1 MPNFTDQ
8 ISQLYN
14 EDKNFQMVSD
24 KAIKE
29 GWAEIE
35 GNLYG
40 TDAKS
45 DDWWGSFDFRGY
57 LFDINIWGGEDFG
70 EHEED
75 FNVTIYPVDYIE
87 PKGHETN
94 FNIYFTR
101 KIGEI
106 I

>member
-35 GNLYG
+35 GNLYNNFF
-40 TDAKS
+40 S
-45 DDWWGSFDFRGY
+45 DKPHLCLWTKRS
-57 LFDINIWGGEDFG
+57 
-70 EHEED
+70 
-75 FNVTIYPVDYIE
+75 
-87 PKGHETN
+87 
-94 FNIYFTR
+94 
-101 KIGEI
+101 
-106 I
+106 

>member
-29 GWAEIE
+29 GWADMLVD
-35 GNLYG
+35 N
-40 TDAKS
+40 DS
-45 DDWWGSFDFRGY
+45 DDWWGSFDFRDY
-57 LFDINIWGGEDFG
+57 LFDINIWGGESFG
-70 EHEED
+70 EHEHD
-75 FNVTIYPVDYIE
+75 FSATIYPVDYIE
-87 PKGHETN
+87 PKGQETN

-101 KIGEI
+101 KIEEI
-106 I
+106 V